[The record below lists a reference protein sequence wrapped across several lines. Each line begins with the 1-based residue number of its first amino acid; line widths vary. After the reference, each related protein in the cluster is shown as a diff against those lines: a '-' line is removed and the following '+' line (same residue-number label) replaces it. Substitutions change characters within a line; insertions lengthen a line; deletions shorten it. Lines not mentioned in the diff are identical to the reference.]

1 MHDETATPVRDAAT
15 MILLRDRERDPRVLV
30 GQRGHAAVFLP
41 SKFVF
46 PGGALDEDDRRMAL
60 AEPIDPAS
68 RARLAR
74 LADPALADPL
84 VLAGIRELWEEA
96 GLAFGVPA
104 RERSGA
110 APVPESWRSF
120 VEPGL
125 QPSAAGLTFVFRAVT
140 PPGRPRRFDAR
151 FFLADADRL
160 AGDPEDFSRASN
172 ELSHLHWVRLSE
184 MRDLDL
190 PFITEVVLA
199 EVQAL
204 VERGGPPESV
214 PFFHHAGGRSFFD
227 RL

>member
-1 MHDETATPVRDAAT
+1 MQDQTAPPVRDAAT

-30 GQRGHAAVFLP
+30 GQRGHSAVFLP

-46 PGGALDEDDRRMAL
+46 PGGALDEDDHRMAL
-60 AEPIDPAS
+60 AEPIDSAS
-68 RARLAR
+68 RERLGR
-74 LADPALADPL
+74 LADPALAEPL

-96 GLAFGVPA
+96 GLAFGVTA
-104 RERSGA
+104 RDRPGEAS
-110 APVPESWRSF
+110 VPDAWRSF
-120 VEPGL
+120 IEPGL
-125 QPSAAGLTFVFRAVT
+125 RPSGAGLTFVFRAVT

-151 FFLADADRL
+151 FFLAEAERL
-160 AGDPEDFSRASN
+160 AGDPDDFRHASS

-199 EVQAL
+199 EVLAL

-214 PFFHHAGGRSFFD
+214 PFFHHAEGRSFFD